1 MTIAIIGS
9 SGELGFRLVR
19 RLSEHHQIKCIVRNL
34 NKKDFGKFKN
44 IELCQVDGIDD
55 IEKLISVI
63 DGVDVVIN
71 ASYIWFAEKINQAI
85 SNTKVKPKHIIFTGS
100 QSIFTKLQ
108 TQGAKIKKD
117 ADDYVQQNFSYP
129 WTIIR
134 PTMIFGHS
142 NDKNVSKL
150 TKTLNK
156 VPIMPLIGNGNALI
170 QPVYIEDIVT
180 AFEIALSNERFFNKA
195 FNIASAYPVSN
206 KNLFEMIAVKL
217 KKKIFF
223 ISLSPKLISLIIKF
237 LSLFKYK
244 IISQGQV
251 QRFQENKD
259 VNLTEFISYFGFT
272 PHTVEQGVDEL
283 IKDMKQK
290 KLI

>member
-34 NKKDFGKFKN
+34 NKKDFGQFKN
-44 IELCQVDGIDD
+44 IELYQVDGIDD
-55 IEKLISVI
+55 IEKLSLVI

-85 SNTKVKPKHIIFTGS
+85 YNTKVKPKHIIFTGS
-100 QSIFTKLQ
+100 QSIFTNLL

-117 ADDYVQQNFSYP
+117 ADDYVHQKFLYS

-150 TKTLNK
+150 TKTLK
-156 VPIMPLIGNGNALI
+156 KIPIMPLIGNGNALI

-180 AFEIALSNERFFNKA
+180 AYEIALLNEKFFNKA

-206 KNLFEMIAVKL
+206 KSLFKMIASKL
-217 KKKIFF
+217 EKRVIF
-223 ISLSPKLISLIIKF
+223 IPLSPNIISLIIKV

-259 VNLTEFISYFGFT
+259 VDLTEFISYFGFT
-272 PHTVEQGVDEL
+272 PHTVEQGVDKL

-290 KLI
+290 KFI